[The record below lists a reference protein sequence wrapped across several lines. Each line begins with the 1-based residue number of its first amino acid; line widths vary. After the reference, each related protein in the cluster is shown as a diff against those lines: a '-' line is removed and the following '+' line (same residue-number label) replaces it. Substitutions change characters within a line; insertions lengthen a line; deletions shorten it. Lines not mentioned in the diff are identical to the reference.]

1 MEKTKAALLD
11 LVTFLN
17 CPKCT
22 GLLSDPHIVG
32 ICGHTVCKTCLT
44 GQDACSVCGLPT
56 THQEI
61 RPDHQIKNLVAC
73 TVQLKDLLFT
83 SEREVPPH
91 PETVQCA
98 SAEKKLPK
106 EKLLERPHQEKPLEN
121 GAPITRTSKVPERR
135 NKLGETPLQV
145 ASIKGNVEK
154 VKQLL
159 LEGANPNV
167 RDNAGWTPLHEAC
180 NHGFLDV
187 ARLLLSGGAL
197 VDATGP
203 DGVTCLHDAVLNGH
217 LDIVR
222 LLVRSGASLD
232 ARYFSSGVRT
242 LRSLLL
248 LEEPR
253 VFEGELL
260 SCNNKA

>member
-1 MEKTKAALLD
+1 MDIGSEYYDSTEATEHVLRL
-11 LVTFLN
+11 
-17 CPKCT
+17 
-22 GLLSDPHIVG
+22 IVP
-32 ICGHTVCKTCLT
+32 VF
-44 GQDACSVCGLPT
+44 Q
-56 THQEI
+56 
-61 RPDHQIKNLVAC
+61 
-73 TVQLKDLLFT
+73 
-83 SEREVPPH
+83 
-91 PETVQCA
+91 
-98 SAEKKLPK
+98 
-106 EKLLERPHQEKPLEN
+106 
-121 GAPITRTSKVPERR
+121 
-135 NKLGETPLQV
+135 
-145 ASIKGNVEK
+145 
-154 VKQLL
+154 
-159 LEGANPNV
+159 
-167 RDNAGWTPLHEAC
+167 HEAC